1 MRQNKDDHDKYDK
14 MVELLK
20 ETKKRKMKILHNG
33 IIHTM
38 AVVIALI
45 STPVLAE
52 QPAFSQPE
60 SAYFFSSGSTD
71 SGVYF
76 ISSTNGDGV
85 GWVSKLAA
93 DGSMIESRWATDLQ
107 NPMGMRVSGKRLWI
121 NNTTE
126 IVGLNLDNP
135 NDRII
140 HPIDGA
146 ISLND
151 LATDSSGH
159 AYLSDSMN
167 NRVVRVDLATGE
179 NSTYISTLP
188 SSPNGV
194 LIQGDR
200 LYIASWGVM
209 SDRPEERAE
218 WITKTAGDL
227 YWVSLKDEKKSR
239 HIMAPELGNLDGV
252 EIDQQGN
259 IYVSDW
265 ESGKLYKMSSGTKTV
280 ISLGQYGQ
288 GLADIG
294 LNSLTGELALPVMLS
309 SEVLFLSTSP

>member
-1 MRQNKDDHDKYDK
+1 M
-14 MVELLK
+14 EK
-20 ETKKRKMKILHNG
+20 EKFVYSNEIKKR
-33 IIHTM
+33 IIHTV
-38 AVVIALI
+38 AGFIVLF
-45 STPVLAE
+45 STSIMAE
-52 QPAFSQPE
+52 QPVFSQPE
-60 SAYFFSSGSTD
+60 SAYFYTSGSTD
-71 SGVYF
+71 PGVYF
-76 ISSTNGDGV
+76 ISSTNGDDV

-93 DGSMIESRWATDLQ
+93 DGSMIDSRWATDLRH
-107 NPMGMRVSGKRLWI
+107 PMGMRVSGKRLWI

-135 NDRII
+135 NDRIV

-167 NRVVRVDLATGE
+167 SRVVRVDLATGE

-194 LIQGDR
+194 LVQGDR

-227 YWVSLKDEKKSR
+227 YWVSLKDAKKAGILLSR
-239 HIMAPELGNLDGV
+239 NLATWMV
-252 EIDQQGN
+252 
-259 IYVSDW
+259 
-265 ESGKLYKMSSGTKTV
+265 
-280 ISLGQYGQ
+280 
-288 GLADIG
+288 
-294 LNSLTGELALPVMLS
+294 
-309 SEVLFLSTSP
+309 

>member
-1 MRQNKDDHDKYDK
+1 M
-14 MVELLK
+14 EK
-20 ETKKRKMKILHNG
+20 EKFVYSNEIKKRIT
-33 IIHTM
+33 HTV
-38 AVVIALI
+38 AGFIVLF
-45 STPVLAE
+45 STSIMAE
-52 QPAFSQPE
+52 QPVFSQPE
-60 SAYFFSSGSTD
+60 SAYFYTSGSTD
-71 SGVYF
+71 PGVYF
-76 ISSTNGDGV
+76 ISSTNGDDV

-93 DGSMIESRWATDLQ
+93 DGSMIDSRWATDLRH
-107 NPMGMRVSGKRLWI
+107 PMGMRVSGKRLWI

-135 NDRII
+135 DDRIV

-151 LATDSSGH
+151 LATDFSGY
-159 AYLSDSMN
+159 AYLSDSLN
-167 NRVVRVDLATGE
+167 SRVVRVNLATGE

-227 YWVSLKDEKKSR
+227 YWVSLKDSKKSR
-239 HIMAPELGNLDGV
+239 HIIVPELGNLDGV
-252 EIDQQGN
+252 EIDQKGN

-265 ESGKLYKMSSGTKTV
+265 ESGKLYKISSGAKMV
-280 ISLGQYGQ
+280 VDLGQYGQ

-294 LNSLTGELALPVMLS
+294 LNLLTGELVLPVMLS
-309 SEVLFLSTSP
+309 SEVLFFTPSPE

>member
-1 MRQNKDDHDKYDK
+1 M
-14 MVELLK
+14 EK
-20 ETKKRKMKILHNG
+20 EKFVYSNEIKKR
-33 IIHTM
+33 IIHT
-38 AVVIALI
+38 VVGFIVLF
-45 STPVLAE
+45 STSIMAE
-52 QPAFSQPE
+52 QPVFSQPE
-60 SAYFFSSGSTD
+60 SAYFYTSGSTD
-71 SGVYF
+71 PGVYF
-76 ISSTNGDGV
+76 ISSTNGDDM

-93 DGSMIESRWATDLQ
+93 DGSMIDSRWATDLR
-107 NPMGMRVSGKRLWI
+107 NPMGMRVSGNRLWI

-126 IVGLNLDNP
+126 VVGLNLDNP
-135 NDRII
+135 SDRIV

-159 AYLSDSMN
+159 AYLSDTMN
-167 NRVVRVDLATGE
+167 SRVVRVDLATGE

-194 LIQGDR
+194 LVQGDR

-227 YWVSLKDEKKSR
+227 YWVSLKDSTKSR
-239 HIMAPELGNLDGV
+239 HIIVPELGNLDGV
-252 EIDQQGN
+252 EIDQKGN

-265 ESGKLYKMSSGTKTV
+265 ESGKLYKISSGTKTV
-280 ISLGQYGQ
+280 VGLGQYGQ

-309 SEVLFLSTSP
+309 NEVLFLATSP

>member
-1 MRQNKDDHDKYDK
+1 
-14 MVELLK
+14 
-20 ETKKRKMKILHNG
+20 MKIIHNRSIH
-33 IIHTM
+33 II
-38 AVVIALI
+38 AGVIALI
-45 STPVLAE
+45 SVAVLAE
-52 QPAFSQPE
+52 QPTFSQPE
-60 SAYFFSSGSTD
+60 SAYFYTSGSTD
-71 SGVYF
+71 PGVYF
-76 ISSTNGDGV
+76 ISSTNGDDM

-93 DGSMIESRWATDLQ
+93 DGSMIDSRWATDLR
-107 NPMGMRVSGKRLWI
+107 NPMGMRVSGNRLWI

-126 IVGLNLDNP
+126 VVGLNLDNP
-135 NDRII
+135 SDRIV

-167 NRVVRVDLATGE
+167 SRVVRVDLATGE

-194 LIQGDR
+194 LVQGDR

-227 YWVSLKDEKKSR
+227 YWVSLKDSTKSR
-239 HIMAPELGNLDGV
+239 HIIVPELGNLDGV
-252 EIDQQGN
+252 EIDQKGN

-265 ESGKLYKMSSGTKTV
+265 ESGKLYKISSGTKTV
-280 ISLGQYGQ
+280 VGLGQYGQ

-309 SEVLFLSTSP
+309 NEVLFLATSP

>member
-1 MRQNKDDHDKYDK
+1 
-14 MVELLK
+14 
-20 ETKKRKMKILHNG
+20 MKIIHNRSIH
-33 IIHTM
+33 II
-38 AVVIALI
+38 AGVIALI
-45 STPVLAE
+45 SVAVLAE
-52 QPAFSQPE
+52 QPTFSQPE
-60 SAYFFSSGSTD
+60 SAYFYTSGSTD
-71 SGVYF
+71 PGVYF
-76 ISSTNGDGV
+76 ISSTNGDDV

-93 DGSMIESRWATDLQ
+93 DGSMIDPRWATDLR
-107 NPMGMRVSGKRLWI
+107 NPMGMRVSGNRLWI

-126 IVGLNLDNP
+126 VVGLNLDDP
-135 NDRII
+135 SDRIV

-167 NRVVRVDLATGE
+167 SRVVKVNLATGE
-179 NSTYISTLP
+179 NSTYISTSP
-188 SSPNGV
+188 SSPNGLLV
-194 LIQGDR
+194 QGDR

-209 SDRPEERAE
+209 SDRPEERAQ

-227 YWVSLKDEKKSR
+227 YWVSLKDAKKGR
-239 HIMAPELGNLDGV
+239 HIIVPELGNLDGV
-252 EIDQQGN
+252 EIDQKGN

-265 ESGKLYKMSSGTKTV
+265 ESGKLYKISSGTKTV
-280 ISLGQYGQ
+280 VGLGQYGQ

-309 SEVLFLSTSP
+309 SEVLFLATSP

>member
-1 MRQNKDDHDKYDK
+1 M
-14 MVELLK
+14 EK
-20 ETKKRKMKILHNG
+20 EKFVYSNEIKKRIT
-33 IIHTM
+33 HTV
-38 AVVIALI
+38 AGFIVLF
-45 STPVLAE
+45 STSIMAE
-52 QPAFSQPE
+52 QPVFSQPE
-60 SAYFFSSGSTD
+60 SAYFYTSGSTD
-71 SGVYF
+71 PGVYF
-76 ISSTNGDGV
+76 ISSTNGDDV
-85 GWVSKLAA
+85 GWVSKLAT
-93 DGSMIESRWATDLQ
+93 DGSMINSRWATDLRH
-107 NPMGMRVSGKRLWI
+107 PMGMRVSGKRLWI

-135 NDRII
+135 NDRIV

-159 AYLSDSMN
+159 AYLSDPMN

-194 LIQGDR
+194 LVQGDR

-227 YWVSLKDEKKSR
+227 YWVSLKDSKKSR
-239 HIMAPELGNLDGV
+239 HIIVPELGNLDGV
-252 EIDQQGN
+252 EIDQKGN

-265 ESGKLYKMSSGTKTV
+265 ESGKLYKISSGAKMV
-280 ISLGQYGQ
+280 VDLGQYGQ

-294 LNSLTGELALPVMLS
+294 LNSLTGELVLPVMLS
-309 SEVLFLSTSP
+309 SEVLFFTPSPELE

>member
-1 MRQNKDDHDKYDK
+1 M
-14 MVELLK
+14 EK
-20 ETKKRKMKILHNG
+20 EKFVYSNEIKKRIT
-33 IIHTM
+33 HTV
-38 AVVIALI
+38 AGFIVLF
-45 STPVLAE
+45 STSIMAE
-52 QPAFSQPE
+52 QPVFSQPE
-60 SAYFFSSGSTD
+60 SAYFYTSGSTD
-71 SGVYF
+71 PGVYF
-76 ISSTNGDGV
+76 ISSTNGDDV

-93 DGSMIESRWATDLQ
+93 DGSMIDSRWATDLRH
-107 NPMGMRVSGKRLWI
+107 PMGMRVSGKRLWI

-135 NDRII
+135 DDRIV

-159 AYLSDSMN
+159 AYVSDSMN
-167 NRVVRVDLATGE
+167 SRVVRVDLATGE

-194 LIQGDR
+194 LVQGDR

-227 YWVSLKDEKKSR
+227 YWVSLKDSKKSK
-239 HIMAPELGNLDGV
+239 HIIVPELGNLDGV
-252 EIDQQGN
+252 EIDQKGN

-265 ESGKLYKMSSGTKTV
+265 ESGKLYKISSGAKMV
-280 ISLGQYGQ
+280 VNLGQYGQ

-294 LNSLTGELALPVMLS
+294 LNLLTGELVLPVMLS
-309 SEVLFLSTSP
+309 SEVLFFTPSPE

>member
-14 MVELLK
+14 MFELLK
-20 ETKKRKMKILHNG
+20 ETKKKKMKILHNW
-33 IIHTM
+33 IIHTI
-38 AVVIALI
+38 VVIIALI
-45 STPVLAE
+45 PTSVLVE
-52 QPAFSQPE
+52 QRVFSQPE

-93 DGSMIESRWATDLQ
+93 DGSVIDSRWATDLLH
-107 NPMGMRVSGKRLWI
+107 PMGMRVSGKRLWV
-121 NNTTE
+121 NNIHE
-126 IVGLNLDNP
+126 VVGINLDDP
-135 NDRII
+135 SDRII

-151 LATDSSGH
+151 LATDSSGY

-167 NRVVRVDLATGE
+167 SRVVRVDLATGE

-188 SSPNGV
+188 SSPNGLLV
-194 LIQGDR
+194 QGDR

-209 SDRPEERAE
+209 SDQPEERAE

-227 YWVSLKDEKKSR
+227 YWVSLKNAKKSR
-239 HIMAPELGNLDGV
+239 HIIASELGNLDGV
-252 EIDQQGN
+252 EIDRKGN
-259 IYVSDW
+259 FYVSDW
-265 ESGKLYKMSSGTKTV
+265 ESGKLYKISSETKMV
-280 ISLGQYGQ
+280 INLGQYGQ

-294 LNSLTGELALPVMLS
+294 LNLHTGELALPVMLS
-309 SEVLFLSTSP
+309 SEILFLTPNP

>member
-1 MRQNKDDHDKYDK
+1 M
-14 MVELLK
+14 EK
-20 ETKKRKMKILHNG
+20 EKFVCSNEIKKR
-33 IIHTM
+33 IIHTV
-38 AVVIALI
+38 AGFIVLFSTSIIAEK
-45 STPVLAE
+45 PG
-52 QPAFSQPE
+52 FSQPE
-60 SAYFFSSGSTD
+60 SAYFYTSGSTD

-76 ISSTNGDGV
+76 ISSTNGDEV

-126 IVGLNLDNP
+126 IVGLNLENP

-146 ISLND
+146 ILLND
-151 LATDSSGH
+151 LATDSSGY
-159 AYLSDSMN
+159 AYLSDSLN
-167 NRVVRVDLATGE
+167 SRVVRVNLATGE
-179 NSTYISTLP
+179 NSTYVSTLP
-188 SSPNGV
+188 SSPNGL

-209 SDRPEERAE
+209 SDRPDERAE
-218 WITKTAGDL
+218 WITKRAGDL
-227 YWVSLKDEKKSR
+227 YWLSLKDVYKGR
-239 HIMAPELGNLDGV
+239 QIIAPELGNLDGV

-259 IYVSDW
+259 IYASDW
-265 ESGKLYKMSSGTKTV
+265 ESGKLYKIPSGTKTV
-280 ISLGQYGQ
+280 IGLGQYGQ

-294 LNSLTGELALPVMLS
+294 LNLLTGELILPVMLS
-309 SEVLFLSTSP
+309 NEVLFFTPSP

>member
-1 MRQNKDDHDKYDK
+1 M
-14 MVELLK
+14 EK
-20 ETKKRKMKILHNG
+20 EKFVYSNEIKKRIT
-33 IIHTM
+33 HTV
-38 AVVIALI
+38 AGFIVLF
-45 STPVLAE
+45 STSIMAE
-52 QPAFSQPE
+52 QPVFSQPE
-60 SAYFFSSGSTD
+60 SAYFYTSGSTD
-71 SGVYF
+71 PGVYF
-76 ISSTNGDGV
+76 ISSTNGDDV

-93 DGSMIESRWATDLQ
+93 DGSMIDSRWATDLQ
-107 NPMGMRVSGKRLWI
+107 HPMGMRVSGKRLWI

-135 NDRII
+135 DDRIV

-159 AYLSDSMN
+159 AYVSDSMN
-167 NRVVRVDLATGE
+167 SRVVRVDLATGE

-227 YWVSLKDEKKSR
+227 YWVSLKDSKKSR
-239 HIMAPELGNLDGV
+239 HIIVPELGNLDGV
-252 EIDQQGN
+252 EIDQKGN

-265 ESGKLYKMSSGTKTV
+265 ESGKLYKISSGTKTV
-280 ISLGQYGQ
+280 IGLGQYGQ

-294 LNSLTGELALPVMLS
+294 LNSLTGELVLPVMLS
-309 SEVLFLSTSP
+309 SEVLFFTPSPE

>member
-14 MVELLK
+14 MVELF
-20 ETKKRKMKILHNG
+20 EEIKKRKMKILHNV

-38 AVVIALI
+38 AIISAFI
-45 STPVLAE
+45 STLVLAE

-76 ISSTNGDGV
+76 ISSTNGEGV
-85 GWVSKLAA
+85 GWISKLAV
-93 DGSMIESRWATDLQ
+93 DGSVIDSRWATDLRH
-107 NPMGMRVSGKRLWI
+107 PMGMRVSGKRLWV
-121 NNTTE
+121 NNITE
-126 IVGLNLDNP
+126 IIGLNLDDP
-135 NDRII
+135 SDRIV

-151 LATDSSGH
+151 LATDSFGH

-167 NRVVRVDLATGE
+167 SRVVRVDLATGE

-209 SDRPEERAE
+209 SDQPEERAE

-227 YWVSLKDEKKSR
+227 YWVSLKETKKSR
-239 HIMAPELGNLDGV
+239 HIIAPELGNLDGV
-252 EIDQQGN
+252 EIDQKGN

-265 ESGKLYKMSSGTKTV
+265 ESGKLYKISSGTKTV
-280 ISLGQYGQ
+280 VDLGQYGQ

-294 LNSLTGELALPVMLS
+294 LNTLTGELVLPVMLS
-309 SEVLFLSTSP
+309 NEVLFITPSP

>member
-1 MRQNKDDHDKYDK
+1 
-14 MVELLK
+14 
-20 ETKKRKMKILHNG
+20 MKIIHNRSIH
-33 IIHTM
+33 II
-38 AVVIALI
+38 AGVIALI
-45 STPVLAE
+45 SVSVLAE
-52 QPAFSQPE
+52 QPTFSQPE
-60 SAYFFSSGSTD
+60 SAYFYTSGSTD
-71 SGVYF
+71 PGVYF
-76 ISSTNGDGV
+76 ISSTNGDDM

-93 DGSMIESRWATDLQ
+93 DGSMIDSRWATDLR
-107 NPMGMRVSGKRLWI
+107 NPRGMRVSGNRLWI

-126 IVGLNLDNP
+126 VVGLNLDNP
-135 NDRII
+135 SDRIVY
-140 HPIDGA
+140 PIDGA

-167 NRVVRVDLATGE
+167 SRVVRVDLATGE

-194 LIQGDR
+194 LVQGDR

-227 YWVSLKDEKKSR
+227 YWVSLKDSTKSR
-239 HIMAPELGNLDGV
+239 HIIVPELGNLDGV
-252 EIDQQGN
+252 EIDQKGN

-265 ESGKLYKMSSGTKTV
+265 ESGKLYKISSGTKTV
-280 ISLGQYGQ
+280 VSLGQYGQ

-309 SEVLFLSTSP
+309 SEVLFLATSP

>member
-1 MRQNKDDHDKYDK
+1 M
-14 MVELLK
+14 EK
-20 ETKKRKMKILHNG
+20 EKFVYSNEIKKR
-33 IIHTM
+33 IIHT
-38 AVVIALI
+38 VVGFIVLF
-45 STPVLAE
+45 STSIMAE
-52 QPAFSQPE
+52 QPVFSQPE
-60 SAYFFSSGSTD
+60 SAYFYTSGSTD
-71 SGVYF
+71 PGVYF
-76 ISSTNGDGV
+76 ISSTNGDDV

-93 DGSMIESRWATDLQ
+93 DGSMIDSRWATDLQ
-107 NPMGMRVSGKRLWI
+107 NPRGMRVSGNRLWI

-126 IVGLNLDNP
+126 VVGLNLDNP
-135 NDRII
+135 SDRIV

-167 NRVVRVDLATGE
+167 SRVVRVDLATGE

-194 LIQGDR
+194 LVQGDR

-227 YWVSLKDEKKSR
+227 YWVSLKDSTKSR
-239 HIMAPELGNLDGV
+239 HIIVPELGNLDGV
-252 EIDQQGN
+252 EIDQKGN

-265 ESGKLYKMSSGTKTV
+265 ESGKLYKISSGTKTV
-280 ISLGQYGQ
+280 VGLGQYGQ

-309 SEVLFLSTSP
+309 SEVLFLATSP

>member
-1 MRQNKDDHDKYDK
+1 M
-14 MVELLK
+14 EK
-20 ETKKRKMKILHNG
+20 EKFVYSNEIKKRIT
-33 IIHTM
+33 HTV
-38 AVVIALI
+38 AGFIVLF
-45 STPVLAE
+45 STSIMAE
-52 QPAFSQPE
+52 QPVFSQPE
-60 SAYFFSSGSTD
+60 SAYFYTSGSTD
-71 SGVYF
+71 PGVYF
-76 ISSTNGDGV
+76 ISSTNGDDV

-93 DGSMIESRWATDLQ
+93 DGSMIDSRWATDLRH
-107 NPMGMRVSGKRLWI
+107 PMGMRVSGKRLWI

-135 NDRII
+135 DDRIV

-159 AYLSDSMN
+159 AYVSDSMN
-167 NRVVRVDLATGE
+167 SRVVRVDLATGE

-194 LIQGDR
+194 LVQGDR

-227 YWVSLKDEKKSR
+227 YWVSLKDSKKSR
-239 HIMAPELGNLDGV
+239 HIIVPELGNLDGV
-252 EIDQQGN
+252 EIDQKGN

-265 ESGKLYKMSSGTKTV
+265 ESGKLYKISSGTKTV
-280 ISLGQYGQ
+280 IGLGQYGQ

-294 LNSLTGELALPVMLS
+294 LNSLTGELVLPVMLS
-309 SEVLFLSTSP
+309 NEVLFFTPSP

>member
-1 MRQNKDDHDKYDK
+1 M
-14 MVELLK
+14 EK
-20 ETKKRKMKILHNG
+20 EKFVYSNEIKKR
-33 IIHTM
+33 IIHT
-38 AVVIALI
+38 VVGFIVLF
-45 STPVLAE
+45 STSIMAE
-52 QPAFSQPE
+52 QPVFSQPE
-60 SAYFFSSGSTD
+60 SAYFYTSGSTD
-71 SGVYF
+71 PGVYF
-76 ISSTNGDGV
+76 ISSTNGDDV

-93 DGSMIESRWATDLQ
+93 DGSMIDSRWATDLRH
-107 NPMGMRVSGKRLWI
+107 PMGMRVSGKRLWI

-135 NDRII
+135 NDRIV

-159 AYLSDSMN
+159 AYLSDLMN

-227 YWVSLKDEKKSR
+227 YWVSLKDSKKSR
-239 HIMAPELGNLDGV
+239 HIIVPELGNLDGV
-252 EIDQQGN
+252 EIDQKGN

-265 ESGKLYKMSSGTKTV
+265 ESGKLYKISSGAKTV
-280 ISLGQYGQ
+280 VGLGQYGQ

-294 LNSLTGELALPVMLS
+294 LNSLTGELVLPVMLS
-309 SEVLFLSTSP
+309 SEVLFFTPSPELE

>member
-1 MRQNKDDHDKYDK
+1 M
-14 MVELLK
+14 EK
-20 ETKKRKMKILHNG
+20 EKFVYNNEIKKRIT
-33 IIHTM
+33 HTV
-38 AVVIALI
+38 AGFIVLF
-45 STPVLAE
+45 STSIMAE
-52 QPAFSQPE
+52 QPVFSQPE
-60 SAYFFSSGSTD
+60 SAYFYTSGSTD
-71 SGVYF
+71 PGVYF
-76 ISSTNGDGV
+76 ISSTNGDDV

-93 DGSMIESRWATDLQ
+93 DGSMINSRWATDLRH
-107 NPMGMRVSGKRLWI
+107 PMGMRVSGKRLWI

-135 NDRII
+135 NDRIV

-159 AYLSDSMN
+159 AYLSDLMN

-194 LIQGDR
+194 LVQGDR

-227 YWVSLKDEKKSR
+227 YWVSLKDSKKSR
-239 HIMAPELGNLDGV
+239 HIIVPELGNLDGV
-252 EIDQQGN
+252 EIDQKGN

-265 ESGKLYKMSSGTKTV
+265 ESGKLYKISSGAKMV
-280 ISLGQYGQ
+280 VGLGQYGQ

-294 LNSLTGELALPVMLS
+294 LNSLTGELVLPVMLS
-309 SEVLFLSTSP
+309 SEVLFFTPSPELE

>member
-1 MRQNKDDHDKYDK
+1 
-14 MVELLK
+14 
-20 ETKKRKMKILHNG
+20 MKIIHNRSIH
-33 IIHTM
+33 II
-38 AVVIALI
+38 AGVIALI
-45 STPVLAE
+45 SVSVLAE
-52 QPAFSQPE
+52 QPTFSQPE
-60 SAYFFSSGSTD
+60 SAYFYTSGSTD
-71 SGVYF
+71 PGVYF
-76 ISSTNGDGV
+76 ISSTNGDDM

-93 DGSMIESRWATDLQ
+93 DGSMINSRWATDLR
-107 NPMGMRVSGKRLWI
+107 NPMGMRVSGNRLWI

-126 IVGLNLDNP
+126 VVGLNLDNP
-135 NDRII
+135 SDRIV

-159 AYLSDSMN
+159 AYLSDLMN
-167 NRVVRVDLATGE
+167 SRVVRVDLATGE

-188 SSPNGV
+188 SSPNGLLV
-194 LIQGDR
+194 QGDR

-227 YWVSLKDEKKSR
+227 YWVSLKDAKKSR
-239 HIMAPELGNLDGV
+239 HIIAPELGNLDGV
-252 EIDQQGN
+252 EIDQKGN

-265 ESGKLYKMSSGTKTV
+265 ESGKLYKISSGTKTV
-280 ISLGQYGQ
+280 VSLGQYGQ

-294 LNSLTGELALPVMLS
+294 LNSLTGELVLPVMLS
-309 SEVLFLSTSP
+309 SEVLFLATSP

>member
-1 MRQNKDDHDKYDK
+1 M
-14 MVELLK
+14 EK
-20 ETKKRKMKILHNG
+20 EKFVYSNEIKKRIT
-33 IIHTM
+33 HTV
-38 AVVIALI
+38 AGFIVLF
-45 STPVLAE
+45 STSIMAE
-52 QPAFSQPE
+52 QPVFSQPE
-60 SAYFFSSGSTD
+60 SAYFYTSGSTD
-71 SGVYF
+71 PGVYF
-76 ISSTNGDGV
+76 ISSTNGDDV

-93 DGSMIESRWATDLQ
+93 DGSMINSRWATDLRH
-107 NPMGMRVSGKRLWI
+107 PMGMRVSGKRLWI

-135 NDRII
+135 DDRIV

-159 AYLSDSMN
+159 AYVSDSMN
-167 NRVVRVDLATGE
+167 SRVVRVDLATGE

-227 YWVSLKDEKKSR
+227 YWVSLKDSKKSR
-239 HIMAPELGNLDGV
+239 HIIVPELGNLDGV
-252 EIDQQGN
+252 EIDQKGN

-265 ESGKLYKMSSGTKTV
+265 ESGKLYKISSGAKMV
-280 ISLGQYGQ
+280 VDLGQYGQ

-294 LNSLTGELALPVMLS
+294 LNLLTGELVLPVMLS
-309 SEVLFLSTSP
+309 SEVLFFTPSPE

>member
-1 MRQNKDDHDKYDK
+1 M
-14 MVELLK
+14 EK
-20 ETKKRKMKILHNG
+20 EKFVYSNEIKKRIT
-33 IIHTM
+33 HTV
-38 AVVIALI
+38 AGFIVLF
-45 STPVLAE
+45 STSIMAE
-52 QPAFSQPE
+52 QPVFSQPE
-60 SAYFFSSGSTD
+60 SAYFYTSGSTD
-71 SGVYF
+71 PGVYF
-76 ISSTNGDGV
+76 ISNTNGNDV

-93 DGSMIESRWATDLQ
+93 DGSMIDSRWATDLRH
-107 NPMGMRVSGKRLWI
+107 PMGMRVSGKRLWI

-135 NDRII
+135 DDRIV

-167 NRVVRVDLATGE
+167 SRVVRVDLATGE

-194 LIQGDR
+194 LVQGDR

-227 YWVSLKDEKKSR
+227 YWVSLKDSKKSR
-239 HIMAPELGNLDGV
+239 HIIVPELGNLDGV
-252 EIDQQGN
+252 EIDQKGN

-265 ESGKLYKMSSGTKTV
+265 ESGKLYKISSGAKMV
-280 ISLGQYGQ
+280 VDLGQYGQ

-294 LNSLTGELALPVMLS
+294 LNSLTGELVLPVMLS
-309 SEVLFLSTSP
+309 SEVLFFTPSPE

>member
-1 MRQNKDDHDKYDK
+1 M
-14 MVELLK
+14 EK
-20 ETKKRKMKILHNG
+20 EKFVYSNEIKKRIT
-33 IIHTM
+33 HTV
-38 AVVIALI
+38 AGFIVLF
-45 STPVLAE
+45 STSIMAE
-52 QPAFSQPE
+52 QPVFSQPE
-60 SAYFFSSGSTD
+60 SAYFYTSGSTD
-71 SGVYF
+71 PGVYF
-76 ISSTNGDGV
+76 ISSTNGDDV

-93 DGSMIESRWATDLQ
+93 DGSMIDSRWATDLRH
-107 NPMGMRVSGKRLWI
+107 PMGMRVSGKRLWI

-135 NDRII
+135 NDRIV

-159 AYLSDSMN
+159 AYVSDSMN
-167 NRVVRVDLATGE
+167 SRVVRVDLATGE

-194 LIQGDR
+194 LVQGDR
-200 LYIASWGVM
+200 LYVASWGVM

-227 YWVSLKDEKKSR
+227 YWVSLKDSKKSR
-239 HIMAPELGNLDGV
+239 HIIVPELGNLDGV
-252 EIDQQGN
+252 EIDQKGN

-265 ESGKLYKMSSGTKTV
+265 ESGKLYKISSGAKMV
-280 ISLGQYGQ
+280 VDLGQYGQ

-294 LNSLTGELALPVMLS
+294 LNSLTGELVLPVMLS
-309 SEVLFLSTSP
+309 SEVLFFTPSPE

>member
-1 MRQNKDDHDKYDK
+1 
-14 MVELLK
+14 
-20 ETKKRKMKILHNG
+20 MKILRNRSIH
-33 IIHTM
+33 II
-38 AVVIALI
+38 AGVIALI
-45 STPVLAE
+45 SVSVLAE

-60 SAYFFSSGSTD
+60 SAYFYTSGSTD
-71 SGVYF
+71 PGVYF
-76 ISSTNGDGV
+76 ISSTNGDDV

-93 DGSMIESRWATDLQ
+93 DGSMIDPRWATDLR
-107 NPMGMRVSGKRLWI
+107 NPMGMRVSGNRLWI

-126 IVGLNLDNP
+126 VVGLNLDDP
-135 NDRII
+135 SDRIV
-140 HPIDGA
+140 HPIAGA
-146 ISLND
+146 IILND

-159 AYLSDSMN
+159 AYLSDSLN
-167 NRVVRVDLATGE
+167 SRVVRVNLATGE

-188 SSPNGV
+188 SSPNGLLV
-194 LIQGDR
+194 QGDR

-227 YWVSLKDEKKSR
+227 YWVSLKDSTKSR
-239 HIMAPELGNLDGV
+239 HIIVPELGNLDGV
-252 EIDQQGN
+252 EIDQKGN

-265 ESGKLYKMSSGTKTV
+265 ESGKLYKISSGTKTV
-280 ISLGQYGQ
+280 VGLGQYGQ

-309 SEVLFLSTSP
+309 SEVLFLATSP

>member
-1 MRQNKDDHDKYDK
+1 
-14 MVELLK
+14 
-20 ETKKRKMKILHNG
+20 MKIVNNG

-38 AVVIALI
+38 AIVIALI
-45 STPVLAE
+45 STPLLTE

-60 SAYFFSSGSTD
+60 SSYFFSSSSTD

-93 DGSMIESRWATDLQ
+93 DGSVIDSRWAMDLRH
-107 NPMGMRVSGKRLWI
+107 PMGMRVSGKRLWVNNI
-121 NNTTE
+121 NE
-126 IVGLNLDNP
+126 VVGINLDDP
-135 NDRII
+135 SDRIV

-151 LATDSSGH
+151 LATDSFGH

-167 NRVVRVDLATGE
+167 SRVVRVNLATGE
-179 NSTYISTLP
+179 NSTYLSTLP
-188 SSPNGV
+188 SSPNGL
-194 LIQGDR
+194 LIHEDR
-200 LYIASWGVM
+200 LYVASWGVM
-209 SDRPEERAE
+209 SDQPEERAE

-227 YWVSLKDEKKSR
+227 YWVSLKDAKKGK
-239 HIMAPELGNLDGV
+239 HIIAPKLGNLDGV
-252 EIDQQGN
+252 EIDQKGN

-265 ESGKLYKMSSGTKTV
+265 ESGKLYKISNGTKKV
-280 ISLGQYGQ
+280 INLGQYSQ

-294 LNSLTGELALPVMLS
+294 LNSHTGELALPVMLS
-309 SEVLFLSTSP
+309 SEVLFLTPNP

>member
-1 MRQNKDDHDKYDK
+1 M
-14 MVELLK
+14 EK
-20 ETKKRKMKILHNG
+20 EKFVYSNEIKKRIT
-33 IIHTM
+33 HTVAGFIVLFSTSIM
-38 AVVIALI
+38 ADQ
-45 STPVLAE
+45 PV
-52 QPAFSQPE
+52 FSQPE
-60 SAYFFSSGSTD
+60 SAYFYTSGSTD
-71 SGVYF
+71 PGVYF
-76 ISSTNGDGV
+76 ISSTNGDDV

-93 DGSMIESRWATDLQ
+93 DGSMIDSRWATDLRH
-107 NPMGMRVSGKRLWI
+107 PMGMRVSGKRLWI

-135 NDRII
+135 DDRIV

-159 AYLSDSMN
+159 AYVSDSMN
-167 NRVVRVDLATGE
+167 SRVVRVDLATGE

-227 YWVSLKDEKKSR
+227 YWVSLKDSKKSR
-239 HIMAPELGNLDGV
+239 HIIVPELGNLDGV
-252 EIDQQGN
+252 EIDQKGN

-265 ESGKLYKMSSGTKTV
+265 ESGKLYKISSGAKMV
-280 ISLGQYGQ
+280 VDLGQYGQ

-294 LNSLTGELALPVMLS
+294 LNLLTGELVLPVMLS
-309 SEVLFLSTSP
+309 SEVLFFTPSPE